1 MGAFDDFLLS
11 GVSQLSTGL
20 INNSMSR
27 ANAREQREWQ
37 ERMWQKQNKYNDPSA
52 MAARM
57 RAAGLNPFA
66 MTGAEPAGN
75 AGAGSMAQTIPISDP
90 LSTLKVFAEYD
101 NLVAQTGRTETET
114 AKLLKDITMLDL
126 LYEKGL
132 LEKDEYEYR
141 LGKKKEAYDKAN
153 PYELENEKTASE
165 IEENEAQAAESSANA
180 KVADEQAKKT
190 ESDRLF
196 TEALTAT
203 ENAMRDVKIRVAESQ
218 AAANNASAA
227 ASVAQAS
234 KLMLEGKT
242 LENQLQR
249 DSMRNAAM
257 KFYGFD
263 PTTLPNELSATLMN
277 NYASVVE
284 HNFDETYA
292 KRAMDACHKL
302 LEVYRDKAIWTP
314 TSNSYS
320 WNNSV
325 SLGAFSI
332 SSGQTFGSSN

>member
-1 MGAFDDFLLS
+1 MGSFYDFLLS

-37 ERMWQKQNKYNDPSA
+37 EKMWQKQNEYNDPSA

-57 RAAGLNPFA
+57 RAAGLNPYA
-66 MTGAEPAGN
+66 QTGAEPAGN
-75 AGAGSMAQTIPISDP
+75 AGTGAMANTIPISDP

-101 NLVAQTGRTETET
+101 NIVAQTGKTETET
-114 AKLLKDITMLDL
+114 AKMLKDISMLDL

-141 LGKKKEAYDKAN
+141 LGKIKDAWDKSN
-153 PYELENEKTASE
+153 PFELANEKTISE
-165 IEENEAQAAESSANA
+165 TAKNKAQAAESTANA
-180 KVADEQAKKT
+180 SVAEEQAKKT

-218 AAANNASAA
+218 AAANNASAS

-249 DSMRNAAM
+249 DALRNAAM

-302 LEVYRDKAIWTP
+302 LQVYRDKAIWTP

>member
-1 MGAFDDFLLS
+1 MSKIEDFFLS
-11 GVSQLSTGL
+11 GMSSLSTGL
-20 INNSMSR
+20 INNAISQN
-27 ANAREQREWQ
+27 NAREQREWQ
-37 ERMWQKQNKYNDPSA
+37 EKMWQKQNKYNDPSA

-75 AGAGSMAQTIPISDP
+75 AGTGSMASTVPFNDP
-90 LSTLKVFAEYD
+90 MYTLKTLAEYD
-101 NLVAQTGRTETET
+101 NIVANTGKVESETTKILKEVAQLDQLFQLG
-114 AKLLKDITMLDL
+114 LITQEEREL
-126 LYEKGL
+126 E
-132 LEKDEYEYR
+132 LEK
-141 LGKKKEAYDKAN
+141 LKEAWKDRN
-153 PYELENEKTASE
+153 PYTIELDNT
-165 IEENEAQAAESSANA
+165 EADTKAKEGQATESTSKA

-203 ENAMRDVKIRVAESQ
+203 ENAMRDVKVRVAESQ

-242 LENQLQR
+242 IDNQLQR

-284 HNFDETYA
+284 HNFDPDYA

-302 LEVYRDKAIWTP
+302 LQVYRDKAIWTP

-325 SLGAFSI
+325 SLGAFSV
-332 SSGQTFGSSN
+332 SAGQTFGSSN